1 MPDKKILDSFLK
13 LQESAFEISG
23 VREAIKGGIC
33 YYNIDGTACFIFLG
47 PLKPLGEFSF
57 CFQWR
62 KEKGTYELLFGS
74 SAWEGLFKTSSLM
87 RDYLDLVL
95 SDLISYKQRLD
106 RLLK

>member
-23 VREAIKGGIC
+23 VSEAIRGGIC
-33 YYNIDGTACFIFLG
+33 SYNIDGTVCTIFLG
-47 PLKPLGEFSF
+47 QSMPMGGFSF

-62 KEKGTYELLFGS
+62 EERGTYELLFGS
-74 SAWEGLFKTSSLM
+74 SAWEGLFKTSSLI